1 MPEATI
7 RHEADLEWDS
17 WDDAEL
23 KSRSDV
29 RWKLLISGERTPS
42 AELAMGIAEITPG
55 ATLVSHRH
63 AHAESYYIT
72 IGRRRMRIDGVESKI
87 GPGTAIYIP
96 PNAHHSCR
104 SDSETPL
111 EFIFT
116 FPCDRFEEVFYRI
129 DE

>member
-1 MPEATI
+1 MPETTI
-7 RHEADLEWDS
+7 RREADLEWES

-23 KSRSDV
+23 KARSDV

-42 AELAMGIAEITPG
+42 AELTVGIAQIAPG
-55 ATLVSHRH
+55 ATLVGHRH
-63 AHAESYYIT
+63 AHAETYYIT
-72 IGRRRMRIDGVESKI
+72 SGKGRMLIGGVECEI

-96 PNAHHSCR
+96 LNAHHSCR
-104 SDSETPL
+104 CDSDTPL

-116 FPCDRFEEVFYRI
+116 FPCDRFEEVVYRI